1 MLWLQISTLKK
12 KSILL
17 SYMLHIFQV
26 KLEIHIHFIC
36 NVFVI
41 FWFSSKAFC
50 HYPARTVCC
59 LTTSPLQLRI
69 ETTCL
74 RTTETI
80 IPNPKGG
87 QKLLE
92 HCISQTNQ
100 EAQGTEGQCAICN
113 KGWHTDNPHELN
125 TSK

>member
-1 MLWLQISTLKK
+1 MHQFQRKTIKN
-12 KSILL
+12 
-17 SYMLHIFQV
+17 IFALCFPICYIFLV
-26 KLEIHIHFIC
+26 MLEIHIHFIC

-41 FWFSSKAFC
+41 FWSSSKTFC

-87 QKLLE
+87 QKLLA

-100 EAQGTEGQCAICN
+100 EAQGTEGQHAICN
-113 KGWHTDNPHELN
+113 KSWHTDNPHECSY
-125 TSK
+125 SK

>member
-1 MLWLQISTLKK
+1 MC
-12 KSILL
+12 ILL

-26 KLEIHIHFIC
+26 MLEIHIHFIC
-36 NVFVI
+36 NVFVV
-41 FWFSSKAFC
+41 FWFSSKTFY

-59 LTTSPLQLRI
+59 LTTSPLQLKI

-87 QKLLE
+87 QKLLA

-100 EAQGTEGQCAICN
+100 EAQGTEGQRAICN
-113 KGWHTDNPHELN
+113 KGWHTDSPHVWS